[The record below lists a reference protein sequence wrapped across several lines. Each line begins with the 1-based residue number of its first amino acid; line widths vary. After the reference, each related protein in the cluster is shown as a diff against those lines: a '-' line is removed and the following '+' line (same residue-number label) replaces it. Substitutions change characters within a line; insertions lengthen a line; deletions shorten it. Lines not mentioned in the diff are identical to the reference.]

1 MNTFSEQQ
9 LARFRRKCRESWR
22 RRSIKKNTK
31 MPPKDPEAVI
41 PYGMNSYVYGSFHNG
56 QKIGGLPVSEV
67 TRRRNE
73 ALEKR
78 QLKELH
84 ALQLLEE
91 ELAARVAKEKAE
103 ATEMKMKEEVL
114 ERPRK
119 FFIDE

>member
-1 MNTFSEQQ
+1 VR
-9 LARFRRKCRESWR
+9 LL
-22 RRSIKKNTK
+22 
-31 MPPKDPEAVI
+31 
-41 PYGMNSYVYGSFHNG
+41 
-56 QKIGGLPVSEV
+56 GGE
-67 TRRRNE
+67 NE